1 MTRIC
6 QTARRHLAAA
16 LLALAALTG
25 PASAQAPAPPP
36 AAAPAPQAPAP
47 QTPAPAPQ
55 PPAPQP
61 PAAAPPPAAEPR
73 EAEETKPVRA
83 ELDRIRLDFE
93 RREAAL
99 RGRDLADG
107 ELQALRGGV
116 DDQVERARA
125 LVDGLTPR
133 LDAARARLDQLGAK
147 PEEGAAPESP
157 ELQADRRAR
166 EAVVAEFD
174 ETQRLGRAVMLQGQQ
189 IAAQIAER
197 RRTLFARAVFRQS
210 QSLASPGLWVDVARV
225 LPREMAA
232 FRFVFGDWAD
242 RVRMQATSGSVAL
255 VLVAMLAAAALHWG
269 RRRLLPRLVTRNP
282 AARPGP
288 LTQHVAA
295 LQVLVLG
302 TLPAAV
308 ASLAVYAALDGG
320 GFLPVRVRPV
330 AGAALAG
337 LAFVAFVIAL
347 ADAVLAPGR
356 EGWRLVRMSDAG
368 ARRLMRLAVAVAWII
383 GLSKVA
389 DAVNAAIAAALP
401 LAVLTRGL
409 FAAAAAVAIAA
420 TLRRFATTEVQDEAC
435 LGPYIPESNAGGPLR
450 ILGWGAVAALVGGL
464 LTGYVAFAAFLVDQI
479 AWVAILAAM
488 LFLSVRLVDV
498 LLVRSLRDP
507 TRLSSALQANT
518 GLRRRSLQ
526 QIAVVVDG
534 VARVVLILAAALLAL
549 APWGV
554 ESRDLLSSLRAAFF
568 GLQVGDITISLSS
581 VVLAITIF
589 ALGVFATRIVQ
600 RWLETAFLPATD
612 LDAGLRNSIKTA
624 FGYLGF
630 FIAAALSL
638 SSMGLGLERIAL
650 VAGALSVG
658 IGFGLQ
664 SIVNNFVSGLI
675 LLWERPIRVG
685 DLIVVGDGEGHVRRI
700 SVRSTEIE
708 TFDRSTIIVPNSNLI
723 SGVVRNRV
731 RGDRTG
737 RVVLPI
743 AVLRNQDPV
752 RAAELLTACAAAHP
766 DVLKEPPPRVNFKKI
781 GDTWLE
787 FDLVAFVADVEFQTR
802 VQTELN
808 FAVFKRLTD
817 EGFIPPLGAPSMTVQ
832 GLGSVE
838 AALEHIASAI
848 ATAERPAPPPR
859 QESRA

>member
-1 MTRIC
+1 MSLRPILRGRLV
-6 QTARRHLAAA
+6 ALV
-16 LLALAALTG
+16 LLALASTG
-25 PASAQAPAPPP
+25 MPAGAQAP
-36 AAAPAPQAPAP
+36 PAPTP
-47 QTPAPAPQ
+47 PAPAAGVERTPQ
-55 PPAPQP
+55 
-61 PAAAPPPAAEPR
+61 
-73 EAEETKPVRA
+73 AEETRPVRA
-83 ELDRIRLDFE
+83 ELESIRLDFE

-99 RGRDLADG
+99 RGRELNDG

-116 DDQVERARA
+116 DALVERARV
-125 LVDGLTPR
+125 LVDELNPR
-133 LDAARARLDQLGAK
+133 LEAARAQLAQLGDK

-166 EAVVAEFD
+166 EAAVAEFD
-174 ETQRLGRAVMLQGQQ
+174 ETQRIGRAVMVQGQQ
-189 IAAQIAER
+189 IAAQVADQR
-197 RRTLFARAVFRQS
+197 RALFARAVFRQS
-210 QSLASPGLWVDVARV
+210 QSLASPALWLDVARIM
-225 LPREMAA
+225 PREIAA
-232 FRFVFGDWAD
+232 FQRVFMDWGE
-242 RVRMQATSGSVAL
+242 RVRREATAPSIAL
-255 VLVAMLAAAALHWG
+255 VILAMLGAAALHWG
-269 RRRLLPRLVTRNP
+269 RRRLLPQLVSRD
-282 AARPGP
+282 PGVTPQP
-288 LTQHVAA
+288 LPRHVAA

-308 ASLAVYAALDGG
+308 ASLAVFAALDAA
-320 GFLPVRVRPV
+320 GFLPVRVRPI

-347 ADAVLAPGR
+347 SDAVLAPGR
-356 EGWRLVRMSDAG
+356 ETWRLVKMTDLG
-368 ARRLMRLAVAVAWII
+368 ARRVARLAVTAAWII
-383 GLSKVA
+383 TAGKVA
-389 DAVNAAIAAALP
+389 EAVNAAIAAALP
-401 LAVLTRGL
+401 LAVVTRGL
-409 FAAAAAVAIAA
+409 FAAAAAVALAA
-420 TLRRFATTEVQDEAC
+420 TLRRFAAGAIEDEAC
-435 LGPYIPESNAGGPLR
+435 LGPYIPESTASGPLR
-450 ILGWGAVAALVGGL
+450 ILGWTAVAGLVGGL
-464 LTGYVAFAAFLVDQI
+464 VTGYVAFAAFLVDQL
-479 AWVAILAAM
+479 AWVAILAAV
-488 LFLSVRLVDV
+488 LFLSIRLVDV

-526 QIAVVVDG
+526 QIAVLVDG
-534 VARVVLILAAALLAL
+534 VARVVLILAAGLLAL

-568 GLQVGDITISLSS
+568 GLQVGDLTISLSS

-589 ALGVFATRIVQ
+589 GLGVFATRIVQ

-630 FIAAALSL
+630 FVAAALAL

-685 DLIVVGDGEGHVRRI
+685 DLIVVGDGEGHVRKI

-737 RVVLPI
+737 RVIIPVS
-743 AVLRNQDPV
+743 VLRSHDPV
-752 RAAELLTACAAAHP
+752 RAAEILTACAAAHP
-766 DVLKEPPPRVNFKKI
+766 DVLKEPAPRVNFKKI
-781 GDTWLE
+781 GDPLLE
-787 FDLVAFVADVEFQTR
+787 FDLVAFVIDVDLQMR
-802 VQTELN
+802 VQTDLN
-808 FAVFKRLTD
+808 FAVFKALND
-817 EGFIPPLGAPSMTVQ
+817 EGFLPPLGPPSLNVG
-832 GLGSVE
+832 GLGPVE

-848 ATAERPAPPPR
+848 GTAGAPAAR
-859 QESRA
+859 GEGR